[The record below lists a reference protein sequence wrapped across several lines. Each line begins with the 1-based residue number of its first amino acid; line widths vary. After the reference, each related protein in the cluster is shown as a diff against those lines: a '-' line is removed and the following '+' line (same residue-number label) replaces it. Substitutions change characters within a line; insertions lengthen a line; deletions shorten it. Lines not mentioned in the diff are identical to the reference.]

1 MSDQHGMAPAR
12 RRPIPGMAPVP
23 APPPPRPIQDPRS
36 TENSPAAAPSQPRT
50 AKPRRAASERSST
63 PPGGRARSGQPAG
76 EKGRPERRPAAD
88 YAATRL
94 VNFRIPVDL
103 HDRYKQLVHEA
114 ERQHPRLRRPSLT
127 ELIIALLEEGPGTA
141 DEVAELI
148 RRTRA
153 GEHETELRT

>member
-50 AKPRRAASERSST
+50 AKPRRAAFERSST
-63 PPGGRARSGQPAG
+63 AP
-76 EKGRPERRPAAD
+76 KGRVRGGEPAAKTGQPERRPSAD

-103 HDRYKQLVHEA
+103 HDRYRQLVREA
-114 ERQHPRLRRPSLT
+114 EERHPRLRRPSLT
-127 ELIIALLEEGPGTA
+127 ELVIALLEEGPGTA

-148 RRTRA
+148 RRKRA
-153 GEHETELRT
+153 GEHEMELRT